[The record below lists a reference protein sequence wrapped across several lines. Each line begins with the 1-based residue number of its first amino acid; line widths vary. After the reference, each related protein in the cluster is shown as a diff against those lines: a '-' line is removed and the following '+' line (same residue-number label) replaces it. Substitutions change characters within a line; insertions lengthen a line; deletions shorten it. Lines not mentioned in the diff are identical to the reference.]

1 MMEIKLRTLTD
12 EQVKNLDQI
21 AKENKLSRE
30 KLLSQII
37 SEYLDEKNFLAAHRT
52 FFKEE
57 VAKIIPALEK
67 NNQVMEQALSILD
80 KESSHGD

>member
-12 EQVKNLDQI
+12 EQVTNLDQI

-30 KLLSQII
+30 KLLSKII
-37 SEYLDEKNFLAAHRT
+37 SEYLDGKNFLAAHRT

-57 VAKIIPALEK
+57 VAKIIPTLEK
-67 NNQVMEQALSILD
+67 NNQVMERALSFL
-80 KESSHGD
+80 EEEQAHGD

>member
-1 MMEIKLRTLTD
+1 MEIKVRTLTD

-30 KLLSQII
+30 RLLSKII
-37 SEYLDEKNFLAAHRT
+37 SEYLDGKNFLAAHQT

-57 VAKIIPALEK
+57 VAKIIPTLEK
-67 NNQVMEQALSILD
+67 NNQVMERALTFLEEEQA
-80 KESSHGD
+80 HGD

>member
-1 MMEIKLRTLTD
+1 MSILIRSLTD
-12 EQVKNLDQI
+12 EQLVNLDLL
-21 AKENKLSRE
+21 AKENKLSRD
-30 KLLSQII
+30 KLISKII
-37 SEYLDEKNFLAAHRT
+37 GEYLDGKNFLAAHRT

-67 NNQVMEQALSILD
+67 NNQVMERALNILD

>member
-1 MMEIKLRTLTD
+1 MEIKLRTLTD

-37 SEYLDEKNFLAAHRT
+37 SEYLDGKNFLAAHRT

-57 VAKIIPALEK
+57 VAKIIPTLEK
-67 NNQVMEQALSILD
+67 NNQVMEQALNILD

>member
-1 MMEIKLRTLTD
+1 MMEIKVRTLTD

-30 KLLSQII
+30 RLLSKII
-37 SEYLDEKNFLAAHRT
+37 SEYLDGKNFLVAHRT

-57 VAKIIPALEK
+57 VAKIIPTLEK
-67 NNQVMEQALSILD
+67 NNQVMERALTFLEEEQA
-80 KESSHGD
+80 HGD